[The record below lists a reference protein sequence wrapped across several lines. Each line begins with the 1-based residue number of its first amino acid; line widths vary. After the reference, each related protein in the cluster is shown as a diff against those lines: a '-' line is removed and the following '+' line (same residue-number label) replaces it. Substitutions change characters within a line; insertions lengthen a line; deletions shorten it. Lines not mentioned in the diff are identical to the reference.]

1 MNVNYVS
8 YLRTQWSWLGWNPG
22 RSTHSPAH
30 HNEALPARWFHSRY
44 VAKQG
49 TSYTFLFIC
58 LYRRLVSSFGRVRT
72 GVWKVEGSEPQTGPT
87 LRVLNL
93 GECAAF
99 VISSAN
105 G

>member
-8 YLRTQWSWLGWNPG
+8 YLRTQWSCW
-22 RSTHSPAH
+22 TQA
-30 HNEALPARWFHSRY
+30 ARPIVQRTITKPYPRDGFTGRY

-58 LYRRLVSSFGRVRT
+58 LYRRLVGSFGRVLT